1 MVSLSKKADESSRLT
16 SESKP
21 QKEYCGVHTS
31 SNLSLMEKLLQ
42 E

>member
-1 MVSLSKKADESSRLT
+1 MVSLLKKAHESLSLT
-16 SESKP
+16 SELKP

-31 SNLSLMEKLLQ
+31 SNLSLMEKSLQ